1 MNWDDLKIFLY
12 VSRRKTLAKAAQ
24 ELKLDETTISR
35 RLKRLEQNLGQ
46 TLFERLRSGHTLTSH
61 GEALLTKAEA
71 IERETDDIS
80 RVKVKGVRKP
90 SGTLRI
96 SVSEGFGAYVLAP
109 VLQEFNSAYPDIE
122 IDLVSGSGFLS
133 LSKRETDIA
142 IGLSRPKSKYISSEL
157 LSEYKLHLYGSPNYL
172 DNYDPISQ
180 IGDLM
185 HHALIGYVD
194 DLAYSDKLRYFHEKL
209 PNLRPQI
216 RSTSIIA
223 QMRLVT
229 NGTGLAILP
238 DFMAEGHLIGVLK
251 KELEIK
257 RQFWF
262 SAHQSVASTGRVKA
276 FKEFS
281 MSTLKSALSS

>member
-109 VLQEFNSAYPDIE
+109 VLQEFNSA
-122 IDLVSGSGFLS
+122 LNTFLRSFSVNINCICMDPRITWIITTQS
-133 LSKRETDIA
+133 L
-142 IGLSRPKSKYISSEL
+142 
-157 LSEYKLHLYGSPNYL
+157 KLT
-172 DNYDPISQ
+172 I
-180 IGDLM
+180 
-185 HHALIGYVD
+185 
-194 DLAYSDKLRYFHEKL
+194 
-209 PNLRPQI
+209 
-216 RSTSIIA
+216 
-223 QMRLVT
+223 
-229 NGTGLAILP
+229 
-238 DFMAEGHLIGVLK
+238 
-251 KELEIK
+251 
-257 RQFWF
+257 
-262 SAHQSVASTGRVKA
+262 
-276 FKEFS
+276 
-281 MSTLKSALSS
+281 